1 MKKIYNFFANLS
13 LTQQLTMLMITL
25 ISFFSVFFFV
35 YVNDAVNTAVTQQL
49 YKSLDD
55 AQSTLASVHPDL
67 DSYNKASGIE
77 TYPVEI
83 VGRNMYFYKRSDMMY
98 LTDKETEQIKNDI
111 LYMMDHRQDKLHGL
125 VKEIEEEL
133 DSYYSILK
141 VSDNIYWVSKT
152 HSSSMNAL
160 KDVLVNSLMRLT
172 AVVVLI
178 IFLIL
183 MVWAVTIIHPLNQIR
198 NYIMRVKNGDDAKL
212 IVYRNDEIG
221 ALANALVDM
230 QAELKKQEKTKEDM
244 IHNIS
249 HDLKTP
255 IATIKSYGE
264 SIKDGIYPYG
274 TMEKSVDVIIENA
287 ERLEKK
293 VHSLLYMNRVEYLI
307 SQENGEKSI
316 NMKKVVQFVIQN
328 IQLIKPEIEID
339 MVLDEVIFDG
349 SEEPWRIVVENIL
362 ENALRYAKS
371 KITIRLNETNGLSIH
386 NDGPLMEEDRI
397 ETLFKPYEKGAGG
410 NFGLGLSIVSKVV
423 HAYGYQIR
431 GENARDGVVFK
442 IYRKNNKL
450 TKENENL
457 V

>member
-386 NDGPLMEEDRI
+386 NDGPLMEEERI

-450 TKENENL
+450 TKAS
-457 V
+457 

>member
-386 NDGPLMEEDRI
+386 NDGPLMEEVRI

-410 NFGLGLSIVSKVV
+410 NFGLGLSIVSKIV

-450 TKENENL
+450 TKAS
-457 V
+457 

>member
-212 IVYRNDEIG
+212 IVCRNDEIG

-386 NDGPLMEEDRI
+386 NDGPLMEEERI

-442 IYRKNNKL
+442 IYRKNNKH
-450 TKENENL
+450 TKAS
-457 V
+457 

>member
-1 MKKIYNFFANLS
+1 MKKIYKFIANLS
-13 LTQQLTMLMITL
+13 LTKQLTMLMITL

-35 YVNDAVNTAVTQQL
+35 YVNDAVNLAVTQQI

-55 AQSTLASVHPDL
+55 VQNALISVNPDM
-67 DSYNKASGIE
+67 DSYNKSSGIE

-83 VGRNMYFYKRSDMMY
+83 VNNNMIFYKSSTMSY
-98 LTDKETEQIKNDI
+98 LSEKEVQQIKNEI
-111 LYMMDHRQDKLHGL
+111 VQMMSNRQERVHGL
-125 VKEIEEEL
+125 VKDVEEEL
-133 DSYYSILK
+133 DSYYSIMR
-141 VSDNIYWVSKT
+141 VYEDTFWVSKT
-152 HSSSMNAL
+152 YSNSMDAL
-160 KDVLVNSLMRLT
+160 KDVLINSLMRLT
-172 AVVVLI
+172 ALVVLV

-198 NYIMRVKNGDDAKL
+198 NYIMRIKDGEDAKL
-212 IVYRNDEIG
+212 IVHRNDEVG

-230 QAELKKQEKTKEDM
+230 QEELKKQEKIKEDM

-293 VHSLLYMNRVEYLI
+293 VYSLLYMNRVEYLI

-316 NMKKVVQFVIQN
+316 NMKEVVQYVVQN
-328 IQLIKPEIEID
+328 IQLIKPEIQIEMI
-339 MVLDEVIFDG
+339 LDDIIFDG

-362 ENALRYAKS
+362 ENALRYAQS
-371 KITIRLNETNGLSIH
+371 KIVIHLNEVEGLTIA
-386 NDGPLMEEDRI
+386 NDGPKMDEERI
-397 ETLFKPYEKGAGG
+397 KTLFKPYEKGAGG
-410 NFGLGLSIVSKVV
+410 NFGLGLSIVFKVV
-423 HAYGYQIR
+423 NAYGYHIC
-431 GENARDGVVFK
+431 GENTTNGVIFK
-442 IYRKNNKL
+442 IYRKKWH
-450 TKENENL
+450 K
-457 V
+457 

>member
-386 NDGPLMEEDRI
+386 NDGPLMEEERI

-442 IYRKNNKL
+442 IYRKNNKH
-450 TKENENL
+450 TKAS
-457 V
+457 